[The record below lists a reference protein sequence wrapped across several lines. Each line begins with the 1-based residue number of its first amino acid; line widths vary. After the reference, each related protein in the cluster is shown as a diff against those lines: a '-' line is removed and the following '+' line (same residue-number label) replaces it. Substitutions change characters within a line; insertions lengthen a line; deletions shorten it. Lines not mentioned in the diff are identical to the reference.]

1 VAFDTDA
8 YISGLAATHRL
19 QRDPADTHRAE
30 LTRRAV
36 AAELAD
42 IKARMNAM
50 HQWSTA
56 VLAEHNREVAQTL
69 GRQPQPP
76 RQKPRAR
83 RDATHSGLRLQ
94 PAPRAA
100 TQARPRQHGD
110 A

>member
-1 VAFDTDA
+1 MAFDTDA
-8 YISGLAATHRL
+8 YISALAVTHGLEP
-19 QRDPADTHRAE
+19 DPDDTDRAE

-69 GRQPQPP
+69 GRQPQPIRHSPTPTATRPTPASRRGNRRRTP
-76 RQKPRAR
+76 RR
-83 RDATHSGLRLQ
+83 
-94 PAPRAA
+94 
-100 TQARPRQHGD
+100 
-110 A
+110 